1 MSTKI
6 VPYRFSLNDHSRNAV
21 PTALVRRLLRA
32 DLSGVRVDIALRRK
46 VVALRAVLMRAIV
59 WMNNGS
65 VLLGITVDTQVA
77 CLSGAAGRSACR
89 AVRTVRT
96 VKVAAPPEHRQC
108 SQEEQQ
114 G

>member
-1 MSTKI
+1 M
-6 VPYRFSLNDHSRNAV
+6 
-21 PTALVRRLLRA
+21 RRLLRA

-46 VVALRAVLMRAIV
+46 VVALRAVLMRAMV

-65 VLLGITVDTQVA
+65 GLLDMTVDTQVA
-77 CLSGAAGRSACR
+77 CLSGAAGSSACR

-96 VKVAAPPEHRQC
+96 VRVAAPPVRFSGSC
-108 SQEEQQ
+108 